1 MQNKILKI
9 ILTIMSLAL
18 LLVGV
23 MLTITIEIPVTS
35 KELPNNYE
43 IKATDITT
51 KRVFK
56 NSIDKETYINALDV
70 LGKQTNVHLDYGSTF
85 TYSNIASKVQS
96 IVNDDTDS
104 LVTMP
109 LAIDPTHAPDALQ
122 KGDIIN
128 LLFYFSPN
136 VINDDNEAFAIGFNY
151 IATVNSVLRDSDGYI
166 CKVDVLVSKD
176 IAVDIATS
184 TSLGQLF
191 IIKNS
196 EINNINL
203 KGSSASDILAKYY
216 TAEIESINETAE
228 MENNEDLENAK
239 ESDDSAE

>member
-18 LLVGV
+18 LLIGV
-23 MLTITIEIPVTS
+23 MFTITIEVPITS

-43 IKATDITT
+43 IKASDITT
-51 KRVFK
+51 KRVLK
-56 NSIDKETYINALDV
+56 NSINNETYVNALDV
-70 LGKQTNVHLDYGSTF
+70 LGKQTNVHLDLGSVF
-85 TYSNIASKVQS
+85 TYSNISNKVQS
-96 IVNDDTDS
+96 VVNEDSDS

-151 IATVNSVLRDSDGYI
+151 IATVNSVLHDSDGYI

-203 KGSSASDILAKYY
+203 KGASASDILAKYY
-216 TAEIESINETAE
+216 TAEIESINEAAKVESAE
-228 MENNEDLENAK
+228 ELKETK
-239 ESDDSAE
+239 ESDDSKK